1 MLTIVVTWHYFIPYA
16 IWLFGTILIQRN
28 IERKLAN
35 RDPWIFPATAVLI
48 GIGLMTIWRLSPNLG
63 LRQSFWYLIGSG
75 LFIYALSLP
84 ELIKTIR
91 NYKYVWLFLGLIL
104 IILTFV
110 IGVNPMGVG
119 QKLWLKVFGIYI
131 QPSEPFKTAADHLSG
146 SFLC

>member
-1 MLTIVVTWHYFIPYA
+1 MLFMVCVVIGLLATALSLAEGIRAHADKIVVTWHYFIPYA

-35 RDPWIFPATAVLI
+35 RDPWIFPPATAVLI

-84 ELIKTIR
+84 ELIKTIK
-91 NYKYVWLFLGLIL
+91 NYKYVWLF
-104 IILTFV
+104 
-110 IGVNPMGVG
+110 
-119 QKLWLKVFGIYI
+119 
-131 QPSEPFKTAADHLSG
+131 
-146 SFLC
+146 